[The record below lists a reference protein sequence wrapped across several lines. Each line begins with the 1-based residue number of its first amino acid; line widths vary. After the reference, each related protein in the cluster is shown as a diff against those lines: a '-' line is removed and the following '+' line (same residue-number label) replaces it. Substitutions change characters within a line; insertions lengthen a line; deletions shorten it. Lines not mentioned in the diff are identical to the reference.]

1 MTSTSSSIIREA
13 TQADLPI
20 LLDFEQALI
29 AYERPFAPNL
39 RKGKISYY
47 DLSAYIKAADV
58 RVVVA
63 EIAGK
68 IVGSGYALIKEN
80 KVYKAPQ
87 YYVYL
92 GFMYVVDE
100 YRGQGI
106 NSQIMKDLIDWGKA
120 QGYTEFQLDV
130 YAENEI
136 ALKAYTKAGLVPEI
150 LTMRLNN
157 IPPENREEHPHKD

>member
-1 MTSTSSSIIREA
+1 MTKSTSPKIREA
-13 TQADLPI
+13 TASDLPT

-29 AYERPFAPNL
+29 AYERPFAPQL

-47 DLSAYIKAADV
+47 DISAYIKAEDI

-63 EIAGK
+63 EIAGEL
-68 IVGSGYALIKEN
+68 VGSGYALIKEN

-92 GFMYVVDE
+92 GMYVIPK

-106 NSQIMKDLIDWGKA
+106 NRQIMNDLINWGKA

-130 YAENEI
+130 YAENESAI
-136 ALKAYTKAGLVPEI
+136 KAYAKAGLVPEI
-150 LTMRLNN
+150 LTMRIDNL
-157 IPPENREEHPHKD
+157 PPENQ

>member
-1 MTSTSSSIIREA
+1 MTRSTSPIIREA
-13 TQADLPI
+13 TVADLPT

-39 RKGKISYY
+39 KKGKISYY
-47 DLSAYIKAADV
+47 DLSAYIKAEDI

-63 EIAGK
+63 EIAGEL
-68 IVGSGYALIKEN
+68 VGSGYALIKEN
-80 KVYKAPQ
+80 KAYKAPQ

-92 GFMYVVDE
+92 GFMYVIPE

-106 NSQIMKDLIDWGKA
+106 NGQIMNDLINWGKA

-130 YAENEI
+130 YAENESAI
-136 ALKAYTKAGLVPEI
+136 KAYAKAGLVPEI
-150 LTMRLNN
+150 LTMRIDNL
-157 IPPENREEHPHKD
+157 PPENQ

>member
-1 MTSTSSSIIREA
+1 MTTSSSSIIREA

-47 DLSAYIKAADV
+47 DLSAYIHAADI

-63 EIAGK
+63 ESAGQV
-68 IVGSGYALIKEN
+68 VGSGYALIKEN

-87 YYVYL
+87 YYIYL
-92 GFMYVVDE
+92 GFMYVVPE

-106 NSQIMKDLIDWGKA
+106 NGLIMKDLIDWGKA
-120 QGYTEFQLDV
+120 QGHTEVQLEV
-130 YAENEI
+130 YAENKS

-150 LTMRLNN
+150 LTMRIDN
-157 IPPENREEHPHKD
+157 IPLENREEHPH